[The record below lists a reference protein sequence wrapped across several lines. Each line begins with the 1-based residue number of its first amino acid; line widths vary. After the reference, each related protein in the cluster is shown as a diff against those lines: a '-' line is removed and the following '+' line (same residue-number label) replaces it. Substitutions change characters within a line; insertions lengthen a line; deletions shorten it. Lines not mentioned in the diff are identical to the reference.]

1 MIQIIDTSG
10 VLHPLSNY
18 ENFHITHKQDGNDTC
33 SFILDTSLPE
43 YALIREEAVIRTY
56 ENEYLIKKID
66 DDKVDCKLNFDFLKQ
81 RFYKEYVS
89 ETKSLAEVLT
99 RHLPTGWTIEGLNV
113 STIRRSIKFDLCTD
127 YDVIMDCIDTYGVYF
142 IWHILAK
149 RLVVVKP
156 DLMNPTGEYVT
167 SELNLRKLSFKG
179 KSVDFATRLYAYG
192 KDGMTMEDAIING
205 QRYGLEYVENTT
217 YSNKLIIA
225 YWKDERY
232 TVPENLH
239 DDAVKKLDGL
249 SWPVRSYEC
258 KIDDLAKQDERYSF
272 LDFAM
277 HKVISLLDS
286 DRGIA
291 VNHQIVEYDEW
302 PDEPRENSVTLS
314 CVAGTIQDRIRK
326 AADNGGKDAAEA
338 VRQELESFI
347 NGEYAD
353 DLEDIQTQLDGKAE
367 TWYQAADPSTGWTDD
382 EKTEHT
388 GDLWYKTTDST
399 TWRWT
404 GSAWAQQNVP
414 DAVFNKIEGK
424 AQVFVSQPV
433 PPYNVGDLWVQG
445 STGDIKRCQTAKTAS
460 GSYAAADWILASKY
474 TDDSALTAFLTGTYA
489 SDIQNL
495 ETQIDGKAE
504 TWYQTSD
511 PSTAW
516 TTAALR
522 SEHVGDLWYNSTSSV
537 QKYYR
542 WNGTSWAEMTATPPQ
557 AVFDQ
562 IDGKAQIFV
571 SQPTPPY
578 SVGDLWVQGSTGD
591 IKRCSTAR
599 ATGSYTASDWTLA
612 SKYTDDSALTNWL
625 TNTYATDKSNLQ
637 SQIDGKVQ
645 TYSQSSDPAT
655 SWTSADDKAKHVGD
669 LWYNTSSQKYYRY
682 KVSGTT
688 YSWEE
693 ITATPPSSVVTVI
706 NSKAQIFTAQPTP
719 PYNIGDLW
727 FNSTTS
733 DIMTCITARAS
744 GSYTASDWQKRNKYT
759 DDSAAEQVQENL
771 EEAVETLET
780 QITQGDSA
788 VSAAL
793 AERLNVATAML
804 TSAFGNYC
812 YSDNGELFMMDNPD
826 PAQATIV
833 WRWNVNGFG
842 KSSTGIDGPYTTAL
856 TFDDTFITGIVN
868 AMIIRGDLIEANS
881 ISAEKIKQTYTDGV
895 LSSAFTAAQGYVD
908 ALFVDLNNYL
918 TNTDGTGQLDVLQ
931 EDIAEIQAT
940 INGLN
945 IDFSEAFRGGINYAH
960 NSAGLNG
967 MSDDWTKT
975 GTVVTMQSNDT
986 KNSTVSNSCFRLS
999 TDAELSQ
1006 TIDNVVLGQPYTIS
1020 CKVKKTGT
1028 LLSEVYVVYNGGTV
1042 GKLFSASVT
1051 SGWADYKF
1059 TIDAI
1064 ASNTLQIVATTRSDY
1079 LYVSDIMVCEGVTSK
1094 AWTPAPD
1101 EIYTSGV
1108 KIDKRG
1114 ITVYRSGTNE
1124 RTVINNEE
1132 FAGYN
1137 GDTEIFSLNGDETRI
1152 VNAIVRQQLRIEDT
1166 IFIPFDSGGEKG
1178 LNIALID

>member
-18 ENFHITHKQDGNDTC
+18 ERFHITHKQDGNDIC
-33 SFILDTSLPE
+33 SFTLDTSLPE
-43 YALIREEAVIRTY
+43 FELIREEAVIRTY

-81 RFYKEYVS
+81 RLYKDYVS

-99 RHLPTGWTIEGLNV
+99 RHLPSGWTIEGLNV
-113 STIRRSIKFDLCTD
+113 STIRRTIRFDLCTD
-127 YDVIMDCIDTYGVYF
+127 YDVIMECIDTYGIYF
-142 IWHILAK
+142 IWHILEK
-149 RLVVVKP
+149 RLVVVNP
-156 DLMNPTGEYVT
+156 NLMNPTGEYVT

-192 KDGMTMEDAIING
+192 KDGMTMEDAIIDG

-217 YSNKLIIA
+217 YSSKLIIA

-239 DDAVKKLDGL
+239 DDAVEKLNGL

-302 PDEPRENSVTLS
+302 PDEPRENGVTLS

-347 NGEYAD
+347 NGEYSETVS
-353 DLEDIQTQLDGKAE
+353 DLESQIDGKAE
-367 TWYQAADPSTGWTDD
+367 TWYQAADPSEEWSAD
-382 EKTEHT
+382 EKAEHT
-388 GDLWYKTTDST
+388 GDLWYKTTDNT
-399 TWRWT
+399 TWRWS
-404 GSAWAQQNVP
+404 GSAWVQQNVP
-414 DAVFNKIEGK
+414 DSVFDAIDGK
-424 AQVFVSQPV
+424 AQIFVSQPK
-433 PPYNVGDLWVQG
+433 PPYNIGDLWVQG
-445 STGDIKRCQTAKTAS
+445 STGDIMRCKTKKTS
-460 GSYAAADWILASKY
+460 GSYAAADWVKASKY
-474 TDDSALTAFLTGTYA
+474 TDDST
-489 SDIQNL
+489 
-495 ETQIDGKAE
+495 
-504 TWYQTSD
+504 
-511 PSTAW
+511 
-516 TTAALR
+516 
-522 SEHVGDLWYNSTSSV
+522 
-537 QKYYR
+537 
-542 WNGTSWAEMTATPPQ
+542 
-557 AVFDQ
+557 
-562 IDGKAQIFV
+562 
-571 SQPTPPY
+571 
-578 SVGDLWVQGSTGD
+578 
-591 IKRCSTAR
+591 
-599 ATGSYTASDWTLA
+599 
-612 SKYTDDSALTNWL
+612 LTNWL
-625 TNTYATDKSNLQ
+625 ENVYAEDKESLQ
-637 SQIDGKVQ
+637 GQIDGKVQ
-645 TYSQSSDPAT
+645 TYSQAADPVT
-655 SWTSADDKAKHVGD
+655 GWTDDEKASHVGD
-669 LWYNTSSQKYYRY
+669 LWYNTTTQKYYRY
-682 KVSGTT
+682 NQNGTA
-688 YSWEE
+688 YAWSE
-693 ITATPPSSVVTVI
+693 ITATPPSAIVTTI
-706 NSKAQIFTAQPTP
+706 NNKAQIFTAQPTT
-719 PYNIGDLW
+719 PYSVGDLW
-727 FNSTTS
+727 FNSDS
-733 DIMTCITARAS
+733 DDILTCITARAS
-744 GSYTASDWQKRNKYT
+744 GNFTAGDWAKRNKYT
-759 DDSAAEQVQENL
+759 DDTAADQVQENL
-771 EEAVETLET
+771 DEAVEDLE
-780 QITQGDSA
+780 QKILDGDSA

-804 TSAFGNYC
+804 TSAFGSYC
-812 YSDNGELFMMDNPD
+812 YSENGELFMMDNPD
-826 PAQATIV
+826 PAQAQIV

-856 TFDDTFITGIVN
+856 TFDDTFITGVVN

-895 LSSAFTAAQGYVD
+895 LSEAFTAAQGYVD

-918 TNTDGTGQLDVLQ
+918 SNTDGTGRLDVIVQ
-931 EDIAEIQAT
+931 DIADIQAT
-940 INGLN
+940 IDGLN
-945 IDFSEAFRGGINYAH
+945 IDFTEAFRGGINYAK

-967 MSDDWTKT
+967 LSDDWTTT
-975 GTVVTMQSNDT
+975 GTVVTMQSSDT

-999 TDAELSQ
+999 VDAQLSQ
-1006 TIDNVVLGQPYTIS
+1006 TIDSVVLGQPYTIS

-1028 LLSEVYVVYNGGTV
+1028 LLSEVYVIYNGGTV
-1042 GKLFSASVT
+1042 GKLFSSSDA
-1051 SGWADYKF
+1051 SGWNDYKF

-1079 LYVSDIMVCEGVTSK
+1079 LFVSDIMVCEGVTSK

-1114 ITVYRSGTNE
+1114 ITVYRSGTDE

-1132 FAGYN
+1132 FAGYY
-1137 GDTEIFSLNGDETRI
+1137 GDEEVFSLNKDETRI
-1152 VNAIVRQQLRIEDT
+1152 NKAVVRGELQIEDVK
-1166 IFIPFDSGGEKG
+1166 FIPFESGGEKG

>member
-18 ENFHITHKQDGNDTC
+18 ERFHITHKQDGNDVC
-33 SFILDTSLPE
+33 SFILNTSLPE
-43 YALIREEAVIRTY
+43 YELIREEAVIRTY

-81 RFYKEYVS
+81 RLFKNYVS

-99 RHLPTGWTIEGLNV
+99 YHMPSGWTIEGLNV
-113 STIRRSIKFDLCTD
+113 STIRRSIKFELCND
-127 YDVIMDCIDTYGVYF
+127 YDVIMECMDTYKVKF
-142 IWHILAK
+142 IWHILEK
-149 RLVVVKP
+149 RLVVVNP

-179 KSVDFATRLYAYG
+179 QSVNFATRLYAYG
-192 KDGMTMEDAIING
+192 KDGMTMEDAIIDG
-205 QRYGLEYVENTT
+205 ERYGLEYVEDKTF
-217 YSNKLIIA
+217 SDKLVVA

-239 DDAVKKLDGL
+239 DDALAKLKGL

-258 KIDDLAKQDERYSF
+258 KIDDLAKQDERYTF

-277 HKVISLLDS
+277 HKVISLLDA

-302 PDEPRENSVTLS
+302 PDEPRENGVTLS
-314 CVAGTIQDRIRK
+314 CVADTIQDRIRS

-347 NGEYAD
+347 NGTYAD
-353 DLEDIQTQLDGKAE
+353 DLESLEQQIDGKIQTYSQS
-367 TWYQAADPSTGWTDD
+367 ADPSTGWTAD
-382 EKTEHT
+382 EK
-388 GDLWYKTTDST
+388 
-399 TWRWT
+399 
-404 GSAWAQQNVP
+404 
-414 DAVFNKIEGK
+414 
-424 AQVFVSQPV
+424 
-433 PPYNVGDLWVQG
+433 
-445 STGDIKRCQTAKTAS
+445 
-460 GSYAAADWILASKY
+460 
-474 TDDSALTAFLTGTYA
+474 
-489 SDIQNL
+489 
-495 ETQIDGKAE
+495 
-504 TWYQTSD
+504 
-511 PSTAW
+511 
-516 TTAALR
+516 
-522 SEHVGDLWYNSTSSV
+522 
-537 QKYYR
+537 
-542 WNGTSWAEMTATPPQ
+542 AT
-557 AVFDQ
+557 
-562 IDGKAQIFV
+562 
-571 SQPTPPY
+571 
-578 SVGDLWVQGSTGD
+578 
-591 IKRCSTAR
+591 
-599 ATGSYTASDWTLA
+599 
-612 SKYTDDSALTNWL
+612 
-625 TNTYATDKSNLQ
+625 
-637 SQIDGKVQ
+637 
-645 TYSQSSDPAT
+645 
-655 SWTSADDKAKHVGD
+655 HVGD

-682 KVSGTT
+682 NVSGNT
-688 YSWEE
+688 YSWTE
-693 ITATPPSSVVTVI
+693 ITATPPASVVTVI
-706 NSKAQIFTAQPTP
+706 NNKAQIFTSQPTP
-719 PYNIGDLW
+719 PYSVGDLW
-727 FNSTTS
+727 FNSTND
-733 DIMTCITARAS
+733 DILTCVTARAS
-744 GSYTASDWQKRNKYT
+744 GSYTASDWAKRNKYT
-759 DDSAAEQVQENL
+759 DDSAASLVQDNL
-771 EEAVETLET
+771 DEAVDILEDM
-780 QITQGDSA
+780 ISDGDSA

-804 TSAFGNYC
+804 TSAFGSYC
-812 YSDNGELFMMDNPD
+812 YSENGELFMMDNPD

-895 LSSAFTAAQGYVD
+895 LSEAFTAAQGYVD

-918 TNTDGTGQLDVLQ
+918 TNPDGTGQLDVLS

-940 INGLN
+940 IDGLN

-1006 TIDNVVLGQPYTIS
+1006 IIDSVVLGQPYTIS
-1020 CKVKKTGT
+1020 CKVKKTGS

-1042 GKLFSASVT
+1042 GKLFSSSSA

-1137 GDTEIFSLNGDETRI
+1137 GDAEIFSLNGDETRI

-1166 IFIPFDSGGEKG
+1166 IFIPFESGGEKG

>member
-18 ENFHITHKQDGNDTC
+18 EDFHITHMQDGSDTC

-43 YALIREEAVIRTY
+43 YTLIREEAVIRTY

-99 RHLPTGWTIEGLNV
+99 RHLPSGWTIEGLNV
-113 STIRRSIKFDLCTD
+113 STIRRTIRFDLCTD
-127 YDVIMDCIDTYGVYF
+127 YDVIMDCIGTYGVYF

-192 KDGMTMEDAIING
+192 KDGMTMEDAIIDG

-217 YSNKLIIA
+217 YSSKLIIA

-239 DDAVKKLDGL
+239 DDAVEKLNGL

-291 VNHQIVEYDEW
+291 VNHQIEEYDEW
-302 PDEPRENSVTLS
+302 PDEPRKNSVTLS
-314 CVAGTIQDRIRK
+314 CVAGTIQNRIRT

-347 NGEYAD
+347 NGEYSETVA
-353 DLEDIQTQLDGKAE
+353 DLESQIDGKAE
-367 TWYQAADPSTGWTDD
+367 TWYQAADPSTGWTVD
-382 EKTEHT
+382 EKAEHT
-388 GDLWYKTTDST
+388 GDLWYKTTDNT

-404 GSAWAQQNVP
+404 GSLWAQQYVP
-414 DAVFNKIEGK
+414 DSVFDAIDGK
-424 AQVFVSQPV
+424 ASIYVVQPT
-433 PPYNVGDLWVQG
+433 PPYNVGDLWFNS
-445 STGDIKRCQTAKTAS
+445 ST
-460 GSYAAADWILASKY
+460 
-474 TDDSALTAFLTGTYA
+474 
-489 SDIQNL
+489 SDIL
-495 ETQIDGKAE
+495 TC
-504 TWYQTSD
+504 T
-511 PSTAW
+511 
-516 TTAALR
+516 
-522 SEHVGDLWYNSTSSV
+522 
-537 QKYYR
+537 
-542 WNGTSWAEMTATPPQ
+542 
-557 AVFDQ
+557 
-562 IDGKAQIFV
+562 
-571 SQPTPPY
+571 
-578 SVGDLWVQGSTGD
+578 
-591 IKRCSTAR
+591 TAR
-599 ATGSYTASDWTLA
+599 ATGSFTASDW
-612 SKYTDDSALTNWL
+612 
-625 TNTYATDKSNLQ
+625 
-637 SQIDGKVQ
+637 
-645 TYSQSSDPAT
+645 
-655 SWTSADDKAKHVGD
+655 
-669 LWYNTSSQKYYRY
+669 
-682 KVSGTT
+682 
-688 YSWEE
+688 E
-693 ITATPPSSVVTVI
+693 
-706 NSKAQIFTAQPTP
+706 
-719 PYNIGDLW
+719 
-727 FNSTTS
+727 
-733 DIMTCITARAS
+733 
-744 GSYTASDWQKRNKYT
+744 KRNKYT
-759 DDSAAEQVQENL
+759 DDSAAEHVQENL
-771 EEAVETLET
+771 DNAVDELEGK
-780 QITQGDSA
+780 ITDGDSA

-804 TSAFGNYC
+804 TSAFGSYC
-812 YSDNGELFMMDNPD
+812 YSENGELFMMDNPD
-826 PAQATIV
+826 PAEAQIV

-856 TFDDTFITGIVN
+856 TFDDTFITGVVN

-895 LSSAFTAAQGYVD
+895 LSEAFTAAQGYVD

-918 TNTDGTGQLDVLQ
+918 SNTDGTGRLDVIVQ
-931 EDIAEIQAT
+931 DIADIQAT
-940 INGLN
+940 IDGLN
-945 IDFSEAFRGGINYAH
+945 IDFTEAFRGGINYAK

-967 MSDDWTKT
+967 LSDDWTTT
-975 GTVVTMQSNDT
+975 GTVVTMQSSDT

-999 TDAELSQ
+999 VDAQLSQ
-1006 TIDNVVLGQPYTIS
+1006 TIDSVVLGQPYTIS

-1028 LLSEVYVVYNGGTV
+1028 LLSEVYVIYNGGTV
-1042 GKLFSASVT
+1042 GKLFSSSDA
-1051 SGWADYKF
+1051 SGWNDYKF

-1079 LYVSDIMVCEGVTSK
+1079 LFVSDIMVCEGVTSK

-1114 ITVYRSGTNE
+1114 ITVYRSGTDE

-1132 FAGYN
+1132 FAGYY
-1137 GDTEIFSLNGDETRI
+1137 GDEEVFSLNKDETRI
-1152 VNAIVRQQLRIEDT
+1152 NKAVVRGELQIEDVK
-1166 IFIPFDSGGEKG
+1166 FIPFESGGEKG

>member
-18 ENFHITHKQDGNDTC
+18 ERFHITHKQDGNDVC
-33 SFILDTSLPE
+33 SFILNTSLPE
-43 YALIREEAVIRTY
+43 YELIREEAVIRTY

-81 RFYKEYVS
+81 RLFKNYVS

-99 RHLPTGWTIEGLNV
+99 YHMPSGWTIEGLNV
-113 STIRRSIKFDLCTD
+113 STIRRSIKFELCND
-127 YDVIMDCIDTYGVYF
+127 YDVIMECMDTYKVNF
-142 IWHILAK
+142 IWHILEK
-149 RLVVVKP
+149 RLVVVNP

-179 KSVDFATRLYAYG
+179 QSVNFATRLYAYG
-192 KDGMTMEDAIING
+192 KDGMTMEDAIIDG
-205 QRYGLEYVENTT
+205 QRYGLEYVEDKTF
-217 YSNKLIIA
+217 SDKLVVA

-239 DDAVKKLDGL
+239 DDALAKLKGL

-258 KIDDLAKQDERYSF
+258 KIDDLAKQDERYTF

-277 HKVISLLDS
+277 HKVISLLDA

-302 PDEPRENSVTLS
+302 PDEPRENGVTLS
-314 CVAGTIQDRIRK
+314 CVADTIQDRIRS

-338 VRQELESFI
+338 VRQELENFI
-347 NGEYAD
+347 NGDYAD
-353 DLEDIQTQLDGKAE
+353 TIEDLESQIDGKAE
-367 TWYQAADPSTGWTDD
+367 TWYQSADPSTDWTDA

-399 TWRWT
+399 TWRWS
-404 GSAWAQQNVP
+404 GSAWVQQNVP
-414 DAVFNKIEGK
+414 D
-424 AQVFVSQPV
+424 S
-433 PPYNVGDLWVQG
+433 
-445 STGDIKRCQTAKTAS
+445 
-460 GSYAAADWILASKY
+460 
-474 TDDSALTAFLTGTYA
+474 
-489 SDIQNL
+489 
-495 ETQIDGKAE
+495 
-504 TWYQTSD
+504 
-511 PSTAW
+511 
-516 TTAALR
+516 
-522 SEHVGDLWYNSTSSV
+522 
-537 QKYYR
+537 
-542 WNGTSWAEMTATPPQ
+542 
-557 AVFDQ
+557 VFDA

-578 SVGDLWVQGSTGD
+578 NIGDLWVQGSTGD
-591 IKRCSTAR
+591 IKRCKTKKTS
-599 ATGSYTASDWTLA
+599 GSYAAADWELA

-625 TNTYATDKSNLQ
+625 NNTYSQDKQSLQ
-637 SQIDGKVQ
+637 TQIDGKVQ
-645 TYSQSSDPAT
+645 TYSQSADPST
-655 SWTSADDKAKHVGD
+655 GWTAEQKAVHVGD
-669 LWYNTSSQKYYRY
+669 LWYDTSSQKYYRY
-682 KVSGTT
+682 NVSGST
-688 YSWEE
+688 YSWTE
-693 ITATPPSSVVTVI
+693 ITATPPASVVTVI
-706 NSKAQIFTAQPTP
+706 NNKAQIFTSQPTP
-719 PYNIGDLW
+719 PYSVGDLW
-727 FNSTTS
+727 FNSTND
-733 DIMTCITARAS
+733 DILTCVTARAS
-744 GSYTASDWQKRNKYT
+744 GSYTASDWAKRNKYT
-759 DDSAAEQVQENL
+759 DDSAASLVQDNL
-771 EEAVETLET
+771 DEAVDILEDM
-780 QITQGDSA
+780 ISDGDSA

-804 TSAFGNYC
+804 TSAFGSYC
-812 YSDNGELFMMDNPD
+812 YSENGELFMMDNPD

-842 KSSTGIDGPYTTAL
+842 KSSTGIDGPYNTAL

-895 LSSAFTAAQGYVD
+895 LSEAFTAAQGYVD

-918 TNTDGTGQLDVLQ
+918 TNPDGTGQLDVLS
-931 EDIAEIQAT
+931 EDIAEIHAK
-940 INGLN
+940 IDGLN

-1006 TIDNVVLGQPYTIS
+1006 IIDSVVLGQPYTIS
-1020 CKVKKTGT
+1020 CKVKKTGS

-1042 GKLFSASVT
+1042 GKLFSSSSA

-1137 GDTEIFSLNGDETRI
+1137 GDAEIFSLNGDETRI

-1166 IFIPFDSGGEKG
+1166 IFIPFESGGEKG